1 MTAFVLEMAKSRI
14 AFKFKAQVLWVA
26 LGLIGALCVLFAMSL
41 GFGSYDIS
49 VFDVLNVLLNPEE
62 GTQSTV
68 VWHLRIPRFIA
79 ACFVGAFFALS
90 GALLQNVTRN
100 PIADPSLVGVSQG
113 ASLAVVALIVV
124 WPNVSVG
131 VRPMAAFAGGLM
143 AALLVQAIA
152 SGKQSNASMRFI
164 LVGIGVAA
172 IISAG
177 TSALLTY
184 GNINLA
190 MSALGWLAGSVH
202 TATWTTCKIL
212 GLCFVV
218 SAPAVIWSMRPMSAL
233 QFGPEVALSL
243 GVRLRRDRFLIIL
256 LAVALAAF
264 SVSAAGP
271 MGFIGL
277 LAPQLA
283 LRLAPAGM
291 GGRLLLSALTGAV
304 LVSGADLIGRTIAAP
319 IQFPAGLVSAVLGV
333 PLFIFLIIQR
343 AKSSQL

>member
-1 MTAFVLEMAKSRI
+1 MTAFILEIANSRI
-14 AFKFKAQVLWVA
+14 ALKIKMQVLWVA
-26 LGLIGALCVLFAMSL
+26 LALICASLAICAMSL

-49 VFDVLNVLLNPEE
+49 GLDVLKVLLNAEE
-62 GTQSTV
+62 GTPATV
-68 VWHLRIPRFIA
+68 VWQLRIPRFIA

-124 WPNVSVG
+124 WPG
-131 VRPMAAFAGGLM
+131 VPAGLRPVAAFAGGLL

-152 SGKQSNASMRFI
+152 SGKQSSAAMRFI

-172 IISAG
+172 MISAG
-177 TSALLTY
+177 TSALLAY

-202 TATWTTCKIL
+202 TATWTTCKVL
-212 GLCFVV
+212 ALCFAL
-218 SAPAVIWSMRPMSAL
+218 SLPAVVWSMRPMSAL
-233 QFGPEVALSL
+233 QFGPEVALSF
-243 GVRLRRDRFLIIL
+243 GVNLRRDRFLIIS

-283 LRLAPAGM
+283 QRLAPTGT

-304 LVSGADLIGRTIAAP
+304 LVSGADLIGRSIAAP